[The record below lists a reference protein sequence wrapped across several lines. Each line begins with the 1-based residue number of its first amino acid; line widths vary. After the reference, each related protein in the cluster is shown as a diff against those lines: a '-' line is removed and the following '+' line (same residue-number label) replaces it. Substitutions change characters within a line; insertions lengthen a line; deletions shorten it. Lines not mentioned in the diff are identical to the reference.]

1 MATASLTA
9 ICADKNISNP
19 GPQTETTVEWRVV
32 PGWPEY
38 EVSEHGLVR
47 RRLPGGS
54 PIGKVGR
61 VLRTSPRKYKHVYLH
76 GQAGRRHLTV
86 HRLVALAFIGDPP
99 SPSHQV
105 AHYDGNRANNHYSNL
120 RYATAAE
127 NTADKR
133 RHGTIPLGESSRASR
148 LTEEVVRQI
157 RALGHRGVP
166 QELIAEIFGT
176 SQSHIA
182 RILRFESWSHVQ

>member
-1 MATASLTA
+1 MAETRLTE
-9 ICADKNISNP
+9 IHADRNTIDRGAHAENV
-19 GPQTETTVEWRVV
+19 VEWRII

-38 EVSEHGLVR
+38 EVSEYGAVR

-61 VLRTSPRKYKHVYLH
+61 VLRHSPRRYKHVYLH

-99 SPSHQV
+99 SRSHQV
-105 AHYDGNRANNHYSNL
+105 AHYDGNPDNNHYSNL
-120 RYATAAE
+120 RYATAIE

-133 RHGTIPLGESSRASR
+133 RHGTIPRGENSRASR
-148 LTEEVVRQI
+148 FTEAVVRQI
-157 RALGHRGVP
+157 RALGRRGVP
-166 QELIAEIFGT
+166 QELIADIFGT
-176 SQSHIA
+176 TQSHIG
-182 RILRFESWSHVQ
+182 RILRHESWSHVQ